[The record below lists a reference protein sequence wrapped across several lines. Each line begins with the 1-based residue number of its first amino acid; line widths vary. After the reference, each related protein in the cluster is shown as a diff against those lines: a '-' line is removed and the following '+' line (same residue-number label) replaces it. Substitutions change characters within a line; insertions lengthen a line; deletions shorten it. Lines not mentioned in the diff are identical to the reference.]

1 MNTLSS
7 LRHLLRLAEAAH
19 AAQDEDAVRAVL
31 AAVEVLAQSAE
42 LPIDMKLATEYV
54 RSLTSCCEH
63 CYMTHDAEQ
72 IADLRRQ
79 VVGELARHNESLMAA
94 ADQKAMSLA
103 PMVRLVTA
111 MYVRQVDGTTE
122 GVSVALVI
130 EADDTVRFPRQGSLI
145 DKLQAYC
152 AEHRPPQG
160 NVDFWMPDQL
170 ADYRL
175 MAGSV
180 ETQEVLA
187 EELTV
192 MSF

>member
-19 AAQDEDAVRAVL
+19 AARDEDAAEAVL
-31 AAVEVLAQSAE
+31 AAVEALARGDES
-42 LPIDMKLATEYV
+42 LIDMKLATEYV
-54 RSLTSCCEH
+54 RSLTSGCDH
-63 CYMTHDAEQ
+63 CYMTYDAEQ

-79 VVGELARHNESLMAA
+79 VAGELARHNESLMAR
-94 ADQKAMSLA
+94 ADQKALSLA
-103 PMVRLVTA
+103 PMVRLVTT
-111 MYVRQVDGTTE
+111 MYVRQVDGVME

-130 EADDTVRFPRQGSLI
+130 EADDAVRFPRQGPLI
-145 DKLQAYC
+145 DELQAYC
-152 AEHRPPQG
+152 AENRPPRG

-180 ETQEVLA
+180 ETQDVLS

>member
-1 MNTLSS
+1 MNTLAS

-19 AAQDEDAVRAVL
+19 AAQDEDAVRAML
-31 AAVEVLAQSAE
+31 AAVEALARGSE
-42 LPIDMKLATEYV
+42 SPINMKLATEYV

-63 CYMTHDAEQ
+63 CYMTHNAEQ

-79 VVGELARHNESLMAA
+79 LVGELARHNESLMAA
-94 ADQKAMSLA
+94 ADQKALSLA

-111 MYVRQVDGTTE
+111 MYVRSANGMTE

-130 EADDTVRFPRQGSLI
+130 EADDAVRFPRQGPLI
-145 DKLQAYC
+145 DELQAYC
-152 AEHRPPQG
+152 GEQRPPQG
-160 NVDFWMPDQL
+160 KVDVWMPDQL

-175 MAGSV
+175 MDGSV
-180 ETQEVLA
+180 ETQDVLA

>member
-1 MNTLSS
+1 MNTLTS

-19 AAQDEDAVRAVL
+19 AAQDEDAVRAML
-31 AAVEVLAQSAE
+31 AAVEALARGSE
-42 LPIDMKLATEYV
+42 SPINMKLATEYV

-63 CYMTHDAEQ
+63 CYMMYDAEQ

-79 VVGELARHNESLMAA
+79 VAGELARHNESLVAA
-94 ADQKAMSLA
+94 ADKKALSLA
-103 PMVRLVTA
+103 PMVHLVTA
-111 MYVRQVDGTTE
+111 MYVRQVDSMTE

-130 EADDTVRFPRQGSLI
+130 EADDTVWFPRRGPLI
-145 DKLQAYC
+145 DELQAYC
-152 AEHRPPQG
+152 TEHRPPRG
-160 NVDFWMPDQL
+160 NVDVWMPGQL

-180 ETQEVLA
+180 ETQDVLA
-187 EELTV
+187 EELTM